1 MLKDW
6 WQKIVRVDASSD
18 AGRVVYLAMIMAAC
32 SVLNIIVAFLMLS
45 WIPIYALGLGWL
57 FVAGYALMQSTA
69 LGGAANAIGKIT
81 VPSGSSTPSVAQHS
95 NIETLEVRGEYAKAA
110 EAYRGV
116 IAADPADIVACEKL
130 ALLALRRIKDYDT
143 AIFAYREAE
152 KRSLE
157 PRRQLGYAILIAGIY
172 RDNLKDAGKAM
183 VELRRILA
191 RYPDAPNA
199 ASLRA
204 EIAELKATLFEGT

>member
-32 SVLNIIVAFLMLS
+32 SVLNIIVAFLLLS

-57 FVAGYALMQSTA
+57 FVAAYALMQSSA
-69 LGGAANAIGKIT
+69 LSGAANTIGKIT

-116 IAADPADIVACEKL
+116 IVADPADLVACEKL

-172 RDNLKDAGKAM
+172 RDNLKDTGKAM

-199 ASLRA
+199 ESLRT
-204 EIAELKATLFEGT
+204 EIAELKATHFEGT

>member
-1 MLKDW
+1 VLKNL
-6 WQKIVRVDASSD
+6 WQQIVRVDASSD
-18 AGRVVYLAMIMAAC
+18 EGRVVFLVMVMGVC
-32 SVLNIIVAFLMLS
+32 SLFAIVVAVLLVS
-45 WIPIYALGLGWL
+45 WAPIYALALGWL
-57 FVAGYALMQSTA
+57 FVAGYTVMQSSA
-69 LGGAANAIGKIT
+69 LSGAANTIGKIT

-95 NIETLEVRGEYAKAA
+95 EIETLEVRGEYARAA

-130 ALLALRRIKDYDT
+130 GQLALRRIKDYDT

-157 PRRQLGYAILIAGIY
+157 PRRQLGYAILVAGIY
-172 RDNLKDAGKAM
+172 RDDLKDAGKAM

-199 ASLRA
+199 ESLRT
-204 EIAELKATLFEGT
+204 EIAELKAAHFEGK

>member
-1 MLKDW
+1 VLKDL
-6 WQKIVRVDASSD
+6 WQHVVRVDASSD
-18 AGRVVYLAMIMAAC
+18 EGRVVFLVMVMAAC

-45 WIPIYALGLGWL
+45 WFPIYALGLGWL
-57 FVAGYALMQSTA
+57 FVAGYTLMQGSALSSVAST
-69 LGGAANAIGKIT
+69 IGKIT

-116 IAADPADIVACEKL
+116 IAADPTDIVACEKL
-130 ALLALRRIKDYDT
+130 ALLALRQIKDYDT

-157 PRRQLGYAILIAGIY
+157 PRRQFGYAILIAGIY

-191 RYPDAPNA
+191 RHPDAPNA
-199 ASLRA
+199 ESLRT

>member
-32 SVLNIIVAFLMLS
+32 SVLNIIVAFLLLS

-57 FVAGYALMQSTA
+57 FVAAYALMQSSA
-69 LGGAANAIGKIT
+69 LSGAANTIGKIT

-116 IAADPADIVACEKL
+116 IAADPADLVACEKL

-172 RDNLKDAGKAM
+172 RDNLKDTGKAM

-199 ASLRA
+199 ESLRT
-204 EIAELKATLFEGT
+204 EIAELKATHFEGT

>member
-1 MLKDW
+1 VLKDL
-6 WQKIVRVDASSD
+6 WQHIVRVDASSD
-18 AGRVVYLAMIMAAC
+18 EGRVVFLVMVMAAC
-32 SVLNIIVAFLMLS
+32 SVLSIIVAFLLLS
-45 WIPIYALGLGWL
+45 WAPIYALGVGWV
-57 FVAGYALMQSTA
+57 FVAVYALMQGTAFSSVAST
-69 LGGAANAIGKIT
+69 IGKIT
-81 VPSGSSTPSVAQHS
+81 VPSGGSTPSVAQHS
-95 NIETLEVRGEYAKAA
+95 NIETLEIRGEYAKAA
-110 EAYRGV
+110 EAYRAV
-116 IAADPADIVACEKL
+116 IAADPADLVACDKL
-130 ALLALRRIKDYDT
+130 AQLALRQIKDYDT

-199 ASLRA
+199 ASLRT

>member
-1 MLKDW
+1 VLKDW

-18 AGRVVYLAMIMAAC
+18 AGRVIYLAMIMAAC
-32 SVLNIIVAFLMLS
+32 SVLNIIVAFLLLS

-57 FVAGYALMQSTA
+57 FVAVYALMQSTA
-69 LGGAANAIGKIT
+69 LSGAASTIGKIT
-81 VPSGSSTPSVAQHS
+81 VPSGGSTPSVAQHS

-110 EAYRGV
+110 EAYRGIIV
-116 IAADPADIVACEKL
+116 ADPADFVACEKL
-130 ALLALRRIKDYDT
+130 AQLALRRIKDYDT

-152 KRSLE
+152 RRSLE

-172 RDNLKDAGKAM
+172 RDNLKDTGKAM

-199 ASLRA
+199 DSLRT
-204 EIAELKATLFEGT
+204 EIAELKTAHFEGT

>member
-1 MLKDW
+1 VLSDW

-18 AGRVVYLAMIMAAC
+18 AGRVVYVAMIMAVC
-32 SVLNIIVAFLMLS
+32 SVFSAIVAAWMAS
-45 WIPIYALGLGWL
+45 WIPVYALGLGWL
-57 FVAGYALMQSTA
+57 FVAVFALMQGTAFSSVAST
-69 LGGAANAIGKIT
+69 IGKIT
-81 VPSGSSTPSVAQHS
+81 VPSGGSTPSIAQHS
-95 NIETLEVRGEYAKAA
+95 NIETLEIRGEYAKAT
-110 EAYRGV
+110 EAYRAV
-116 IAADPADIVACEKL
+116 IAADPTDIVACEKL
-130 ALLALRRIKDYDT
+130 ALLALREIKDYDT

-157 PRRQLGYAILIAGIY
+157 PRRQFGYAILIAGIY

-199 ASLRA
+199 ASLRT

>member
-1 MLKDW
+1 VLKDL

-57 FVAGYALMQSTA
+57 FVAGYALMQSSA
-69 LGGAANAIGKIT
+69 LSGAANAIGKIT

-116 IAADPADIVACEKL
+116 IAADPTDLVACEKL
-130 ALLALRRIKDYDT
+130 AQLALRRIKDYDT

-152 KRSLE
+152 KRTLE

-172 RDNLKDAGKAM
+172 RDNLKDTGKAM

-199 ASLRA
+199 ESLRT
-204 EIAELKATLFEGT
+204 EIAELKAAHFEGT

>member
-1 MLKDW
+1 VLKDW

-191 RYPDAPNA
+191 RYPDTPNA
-199 ASLRA
+199 ASLRT

>member
-1 MLKDW
+1 MKDL
-6 WQKIVRVDASSD
+6 WQHVVRVDASSD
-18 AGRVVYLAMIMAAC
+18 EGRVVFLVMVMAAC

-45 WIPIYALGLGWL
+45 WLPIYALGLGWL
-57 FVAGYALMQSTA
+57 FVAGYTVMQGSALSRVAST
-69 LGGAANAIGKIT
+69 IGKIT

-110 EAYRGV
+110 EAYRAV
-116 IAADPADIVACEKL
+116 IAADPTDIVACEKL
-130 ALLALRRIKDYDT
+130 ALLALRQIKDYDT
-143 AIFAYREAE
+143 AIYAYREAE

-157 PRRQLGYAILIAGIY
+157 PRRQLGYAILVAGIY

-191 RYPDAPNA
+191 RHPDAPNA
-199 ASLRA
+199 ESLRT

>member
-18 AGRVVYLAMIMAAC
+18 AGRVVYLVMIMAAC
-32 SVLNIIVAFLMLS
+32 SVLNVFVAFLMLS

-57 FVAGYALMQSTA
+57 FVAVYALMQGSA
-69 LGGAANAIGKIT
+69 LGGAANTIGKIT

-110 EAYRGV
+110 DAYRGV
-116 IAADPADIVACEKL
+116 IAADPTDLVACEKL
-130 ALLALRRIKDYDT
+130 AQLALRRIKDYDT

-172 RDNLKDAGKAM
+172 RDNLKDTGKAM

-199 ASLRA
+199 ESLRT
-204 EIAELKATLFEGT
+204 EIAELKATHFEGT

>member
-6 WQKIVRVDASSD
+6 WQKIERVDASSD
-18 AGRVVYLAMIMAAC
+18 AGRVVYLVMIMAAC
-32 SVLNIIVAFLMLS
+32 SVLNVFVAFLMLS

-57 FVAGYALMQSTA
+57 FVAVYALMQGSA
-69 LGGAANAIGKIT
+69 LGGAANTIGKIT
-81 VPSGSSTPSVAQHS
+81 VPSGSSTPSIAQHS

-116 IAADPADIVACEKL
+116 MVADPADLVACEKL
-130 ALLALRRIKDYDT
+130 AQLALRRIKDYDT

-157 PRRQLGYAILIAGIY
+157 PRRQLGYALLIAGIY
-172 RDNLKDAGKAM
+172 RDNLKDTGKAM

-199 ASLRA
+199 ESLRT
-204 EIAELKATLFEGT
+204 EIAELKATLFDGT

>member
-18 AGRVVYLAMIMAAC
+18 EGRVVFLVMVMAVC
-32 SVLNIIVAFLMLS
+32 SVFAIVVAFLLLS
-45 WIPIYALGLGWL
+45 WAPIYALGLGWL
-57 FVAGYALMQSTA
+57 FVAGYTVMQGSALS
-69 LGGAANAIGKIT
+69 GAANTIGKIT

-116 IAADPADIVACEKL
+116 IAADLTDIVACEKL
-130 ALLALRRIKDYDT
+130 ALLALRRIQDYDT

-157 PRRQLGYAILIAGIY
+157 PRRQLGYAILVAGIY

-199 ASLRA
+199 ESLRT